1 MNTADFDVMLNI
13 NDPNFA
19 EKLAEAIGVQKG
31 DEVTFITPQF
41 ARTDGVAV
49 DVPVFDFNQLP
60 NLEEETLKE
69 IGCQE
74 WDAPDEEGNVLWLF
88 PAEWYDH
95 IPNGTVVFD
104 INGGEESFVKGE
116 TDDDMRFGALA
127 YGFKRKA

>member
-13 NDPNFA
+13 NDSNFA
-19 EKLAEAIGVQKG
+19 EKLAQAIGVQKG
-31 DEVTFITPQF
+31 EKVTFVTPQF
-41 ARTDGVAV
+41 DRTDGVSV
-49 DVPVFDFNQLP
+49 GVPVFDFKQLP

-69 IGCQE
+69 IGCQK
-74 WDAPDEEGNVLWLF
+74 WDAPDDEGNVLWLF

-104 INGGEESFVKGE
+104 INGAEESFVKGE